1 MALIGALNAGIS
13 GLRAQ
18 ETRISVIG
26 DNIAN
31 VDTVGFKQAR
41 VNFETMLSQ
50 TISFGTAPDG
60 TLGGIDPPQIG
71 KGVQVGIFDN
81 GQQRTLAQQFTELI
95 VGQRAFQANART
107 ITTSDAMLQE
117 LISMVR

>member
-18 ETRISVIG
+18 ETRISIIG

-81 GQQRTLAQQFTELI
+81 GQQRTLAQI
-95 VGQRAFQANART
+95 VLARFANPNGSSRRAA
-107 ITTSDAMLQE
+107 TSSA
-117 LISMVR
+117 SA